1 MRNRCQVHPSPF
13 SAARATAAAV
23 VAAILLP
30 AVLAAPAAAGTGG
43 AGSPTDASPVWV
55 FFHDT
60 RAQPADVGQTELTD
74 RALARRALRRT
85 LPGLYDA
92 KDVAVDQRLLVAVAS
107 TGATPRITSRWL
119 HAVSAMATPAQA
131 ALLRALP
138 GVEHVEPVGRGRAGW
153 QREGQSPPPEG
164 NGFASTDYGA
174 AFGQLQQI
182 GVTAMHARGFTGRDV
197 VIGVLDT
204 GFHRAHEAFH
214 SEAHP
219 LRVIAEHDFV
229 AGDGNTDI
237 EAGDPTDQHRHGT
250 WILGTIAAWLPGQL
264 VGGAFEA
271 KFVLCKTEVVPS
283 ETPIE
288 EDFYVAGL
296 EFAEANGAD
305 VCTSSLG
312 YIDWYTQADLNG
324 HTCVTTVGVNM
335 ATANGVVCCTAAGNE
350 GHDADPATS
359 TIIAPADAYKVIT
372 CGAVDSAGAPAW
384 FTSSG
389 PTADGRV
396 KPEILAQGVATASVD
411 SFNATGLNWVSGTSL
426 STPLVAAA
434 MACVVQARPEL
445 TVDQLRAAIIAT
457 ASRSDD
463 IGPHPDPVFVE
474 GYGILRALDVAR
486 NGRHAADLNMDGRVN
501 GADLGMVLGAWS
513 SGDAMAGDVTGDGA
527 VNGADLGA
535 VLGAWAP

>member
-1 MRNRCQVHPSPF
+1 
-13 SAARATAAAV
+13 
-23 VAAILLP
+23 VA
-30 AVLAAPAAAGTGG
+30 
-43 AGSPTDASPVWV
+43 
-55 FFHDT
+55 
-60 RAQPADVGQTELTD
+60 
-74 RALARRALRRT
+74 
-85 LPGLYDA
+85 
-92 KDVAVDQRLLVAVAS
+92 
-107 TGATPRITSRWL
+107 
-119 HAVSAMATPAQA
+119 
-131 ALLRALP
+131 
-138 GVEHVEPVGRGRAGW
+138 
-153 QREGQSPPPEG
+153 
-164 NGFASTDYGA
+164 
-174 AFGQLQQI
+174 
-182 GVTAMHARGFTGRDV
+182 
-197 VIGVLDT
+197 
-204 GFHRAHEAFH
+204 
-214 SEAHP
+214 
-219 LRVIAEHDFV
+219 
-229 AGDGNTDI
+229 
-237 EAGDPTDQHRHGT
+237 
-250 WILGTIAAWLPGQL
+250 
-264 VGGAFEA
+264 
-271 KFVLCKTEVVPS
+271 
-283 ETPIE
+283 
-288 EDFYVAGL
+288 
-296 EFAEANGAD
+296 
-305 VCTSSLG
+305 TSSLG